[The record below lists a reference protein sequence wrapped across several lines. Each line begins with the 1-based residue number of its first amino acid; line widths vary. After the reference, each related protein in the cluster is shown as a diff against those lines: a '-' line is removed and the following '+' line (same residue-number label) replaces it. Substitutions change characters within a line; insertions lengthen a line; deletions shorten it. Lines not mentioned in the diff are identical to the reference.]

1 MEKVM
6 IHITK
11 ELRKKLTKYCKYNG
25 KTSCEVFSEAI
36 NNYFKYKNNSE
47 MINDIVDNLDKKVTR
62 LNNEI
67 NNTFFI
73 FNKAKK
79 NKLNDMV
86 KDINNSIETIR
97 RCNYV

>member
-11 ELRKKLTKYCKYNG
+11 EQRKKLTRYCKYNG
-25 KTSCEVFSEAI
+25 KTLYEVSSEAI

-47 MINDIVDNLDKKVTR
+47 MINDIIDNLDKKIIK

-67 NNTFFI
+67 NNTFLI
-73 FNKAKK
+73 FNKSKK
-79 NKLNDMV
+79 NKLNDIV